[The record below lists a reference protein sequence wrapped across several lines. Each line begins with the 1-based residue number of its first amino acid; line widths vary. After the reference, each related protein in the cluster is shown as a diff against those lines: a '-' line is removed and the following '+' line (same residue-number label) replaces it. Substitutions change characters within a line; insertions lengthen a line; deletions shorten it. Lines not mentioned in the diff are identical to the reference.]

1 MILEPLFMSNSTDHE
16 IIQLFKTA
24 AYPLSSKLTEMLNEH
39 YSHQTERRGCGY
51 TQATRVLAEY
61 INLPRNTSEFTDLK
75 LFDHYET
82 KNLKQL
88 LEQQSQ
94 LKIDLEDWHNLDQH
108 PKVNTYI
115 KEYPD
120 DILAKK
126 LMSELSFQSKLRQ
139 ISQQAQ
145 LEESKILS
153 QLIADVILPHTAASS
168 QLTQLNTLLEKPK
181 VGSCPMAENFFL
193 KIAHGKILRQ
203 GRINII
209 VDEQNTPLLLE
220 KINMGDDHSCISLK
234 PLLMN
239 GVRIPAGAL
248 FSIYYDADTIST
260 FPACP
265 DFKGHIIPYTAI
277 QGFWFLRLTT
287 LAISPENRARA
298 FSTHYAQQVANGLY
312 SPGSTQL
319 QQLIDLAQRQISELK
334 SC

>member
-24 AYPLSSKLTEMLNEH
+24 AHPLSSKLTEMLNEH

-108 PKVNTYI
+108 SKVNAYI

-126 LMSELSFQSKLRQ
+126 LMQELSFQSALRQ

-168 QLTQLNTLLEKPK
+168 QLTQLNTLSEKPK

-220 KINMGDDHSCISLK
+220 KINMGDDHSCISLQ

-248 FSIYYDADTIST
+248 FSIHYDADTIST

-319 QQLIDLAQRQISELK
+319 QQLVDLAQRQISELK